1 MRHGELPPDLTL
13 QRTTPDFDP
22 DTIPAG
28 LRRAHQIA
36 AGVWGLLEVLAG
48 SLRFV
53 WEERDDPPID
63 LVAGDSVVIPPETF
77 HHVEPGPDVRFH
89 VSFYR

>member
-13 QRTTPDFDP
+13 QRTTPDFDADSVP
-22 DTIPAG
+22 DG

-36 AGVWGLLEVLAG
+36 AEVWGLLEVLDG

-53 WEERDDPPID
+53 WEDGSTEPLD
-63 LVAGDSVVIPPETF
+63 LAAGDSVVIPPEVL
-77 HHVEPGPDVRFH
+77 HHVEPGADARFH